1 MRCELAAS
9 FLIALTGEGSSIKL

>member
-9 FLIALTGEGSSIKL
+9 FLIALTGEGSPIKL